1 MKRLEHCNG
10 FSVPIG
16 CSYIAQFFSSIFK
29 FLPEQLNAR
38 QDNNYDVMMIY
49 ISAKKLR
56 IQVNFFRLISF
67 QVGLQDDPK
76 CLTKRSRSKFNLCLK
91 NGSYLFFLQE
101 MFDQNNPLRGRV
113 TISRK
118 LHSLC
123 NHFPMYKVST
133 VMNYFAESPL

>member
-1 MKRLEHCNG
+1 M
-10 FSVPIG
+10 
-16 CSYIAQFFSSIFK
+16 
-29 FLPEQLNAR
+29 
-38 QDNNYDVMMIY
+38 
-49 ISAKKLR
+49 
-56 IQVNFFRLISF
+56 QVNFFRLISF

-76 CLTKRSRSKFNLCLK
+76 FLTKRSRSKFNLCLK
-91 NGSYLFFLQE
+91 NGSYLFFLWE